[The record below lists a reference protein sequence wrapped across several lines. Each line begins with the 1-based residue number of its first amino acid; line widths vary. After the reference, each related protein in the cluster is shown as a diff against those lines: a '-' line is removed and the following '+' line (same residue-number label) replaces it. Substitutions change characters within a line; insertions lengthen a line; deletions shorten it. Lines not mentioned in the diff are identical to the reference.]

1 MTANADAAARFLAA
15 LPAALA
21 TATAPTAA
29 TAPIA
34 ASVATPRAVDT
45 PITAPASLPLA
56 LSVAEVAALLRVD
69 RKTIYGAIAVGDLPA
84 RRIGAGRKRF
94 VVGRDALLAWLAGA
108 A

>member
-1 MTANADAAARFLAA
+1 MTTNADAAARFLAA

-21 TATAPTAA
+21 NATAPTPAVVTPSRA
-29 TAPIA
+29 VAAPI
-34 ASVATPRAVDT
+34 P
-45 PITAPASLPLA
+45 APASLPLA

>member
-1 MTANADAAARFLAA
+1 MTTAADAAARFLAA
-15 LPAALA
+15 LP
-21 TATAPTAA
+21 TAIAAA
-29 TAPIA
+29 T
-34 ASVATPRAVDT
+34 
-45 PITAPASLPLA
+45 TAPAARSLTAVLDAPAAESLPLA

-84 RRIGAGRKRF
+84 RRVGAGRRRF

>member
-1 MTANADAAARFLAA
+1 MTTTNADAAARFLAA

-21 TATAPTAA
+21 TATAPT
-29 TAPIA
+29 P
-34 ASVATPRAVDT
+34 ASVATPRAVAA
-45 PITAPASLPLA
+45 PIPAPASLPLA

-69 RKTIYGAIAVGDLPA
+69 RKTIYGAISVGDLPA